1 MNRLLALIL
10 LLALFLVQVPSL
22 CAAPCY
28 GTKMP
33 LKGEFFSGLEAYQ
46 LLERDLEDDQGKIRS
61 TQSFF
66 LISYGIFNWLSLD
79 LKVGVGGLKRYDAA
93 DDNIDYSARFDGG
106 YGFRIKLY
114 EKEKVSFVGG
124 FQHISVHP
132 FTVRLNNKKYKA
144 VLDDWQ
150 FSLLGSYDFSGIIP
164 YAGTRLSRVDY
175 INWIDNNRK
184 RYMSEPGKC
193 VGLITGADIPVTE
206 KMWLN
211 IEASFFDSEAL
222 AVSLNAR
229 F

>member
-1 MNRLLALIL
+1 MNRLFALIL
-10 LLALFLVQVPSL
+10 LLAPLIVQVSSSY
-22 CAAPCY
+22 AAPCY

-33 LKGEFFSGLEAYQ
+33 VKGEFFSGLEAY
-46 LLERDLEDDQGKIRS
+46 LLFERDLEQDQGKMQS
-61 TQSFF
+61 NQSFL
-66 LISYGIFNWLSLD
+66 LISYGIFDWLSLD

-106 YGFRIKLY
+106 YGFRVKLY
-114 EKEKVSFVGG
+114 EKEKALFVGG

-150 FSLLGSYDFSGIIP
+150 FSLLGSYDFSYITP
-164 YAGTRLSRVDY
+164 YIGTRLSRTDY
-175 INWIDNNRK
+175 INWIDNKRK
-184 RYMSEPGKC
+184 RYMSDPEKC
-193 VGLITGADIPVTE
+193 VGLITGANIPVAE

-211 IEASFFDSEAL
+211 IEASFFDSEAM
-222 AVSLNAR
+222 AVSLNAK